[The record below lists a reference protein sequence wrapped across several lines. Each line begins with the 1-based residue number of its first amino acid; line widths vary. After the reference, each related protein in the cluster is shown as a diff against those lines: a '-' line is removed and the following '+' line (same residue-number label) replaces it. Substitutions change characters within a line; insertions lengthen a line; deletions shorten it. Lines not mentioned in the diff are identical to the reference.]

1 MVCVVGGLV
10 AAAVAAAD
18 DRWTILLSI
27 FAITGEPAYIPCCG
41 VEFEIR
47 GGEFH
52 SISRE
57 DYIAKN
63 GIITTRLM
71 VKIWKKA
78 LSFSV

>member
-1 MVCVVGGLV
+1 MVCVVGGL
-10 AAAVAAAD
+10 VAAAD

-27 FAITGEPAYIPCCG
+27 FAIIGEPAYIPCCG
-41 VEFEIR
+41 VEYEIR

-52 SISRE
+52 SISKE
-57 DYIAKN
+57 DYTAKN